1 MWRYTS
7 DLHFGHPFVAG
18 LRGFTT
24 LVNGEVKGDAAEH
37 DGVITENFNQG
48 VHEDDITVIAGDF
61 AMNWKGAEHK
71 LAQLRGRII
80 LVEGNHDIMSSIHRD
95 GWKHRA
101 AWTGEDKFE
110 AIVAYLRRK
119 SAGREFLVSHYPY
132 DGDHTGNDRHTQ
144 FRLRD
149 EGMWLVHGH
158 THSKDKITPLPEVT
172 CMFCGLDMTKE
183 ACGDAMKGTDLEGQ
197 GCERLI
203 SRQIHAGVD
212 AWDLKPVP
220 EAAVLDLMNSLD
232 SRPEG

>member
-7 DLHFGHPFVAG
+7 DLHFSHPFVAK

-61 AMNWKGAEHK
+61 AMNWKGVEEK

-110 AIVAYLRRK
+110 AVTAFLRRK

-132 DGDHTGNDRHTQ
+132 QGDHTGDDRHTQ

-158 THSKDKITPLPEVT
+158 THSKDKITPYP
-172 CMFCGLDMTKE
+172 
-183 ACGDAMKGTDLEGQ
+183 DLECFHCENTIAE
-197 GCERLI
+197 GCTCRGSLP
-203 SRQIHAGVD
+203 SPRQIHVGLD
-212 AWDLKPVP
+212 AWELKPVP

>member
-1 MWRYTS
+1 VMWRYTS
-7 DLHFGHPFVAG
+7 DLHFGHPFVAR

-24 LVNGEVKGDAAEH
+24 LVNGEAKGDAAEH
-37 DGVITENFNQG
+37 DGVITEKFNQG

-80 LVEGNHDIMSSIHRD
+80 LVEGNHDIMSCIHRD

-101 AWTGEDKFE
+101 AWTGEGKFE
-110 AIVAYLRRK
+110 AVTAFLRRK
-119 SAGREFLVSHYPY
+119 SASREFLVSHYPY

-149 EGMWLVHGH
+149 EGMWLLHGH
-158 THSKDKITPLPEVT
+158 THSREKHDSGTIRTEWLP
-172 CMFCGLDMTKE
+172 
-183 ACGDAMKGTDLEGQ
+183 Q
-197 GCERLI
+197 GSEMHWQYRG
-203 SRQIHAGVD
+203 RQIHVGVD